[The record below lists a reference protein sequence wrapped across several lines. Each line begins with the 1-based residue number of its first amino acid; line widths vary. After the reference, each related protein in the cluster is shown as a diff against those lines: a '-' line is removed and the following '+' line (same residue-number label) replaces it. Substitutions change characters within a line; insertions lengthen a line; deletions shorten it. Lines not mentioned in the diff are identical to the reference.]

1 MKFLANDSLGKLILR
16 VAVGG
21 IVLLHGI
28 SKLRNGVGFIEG
40 VATQHGLPSFIAYG
54 AYLGEVLGPV
64 LLIAGFYARIGA
76 LLIAGNMVFAIA
88 LVHMGQLG
96 QLNDQG
102 GWAIEL
108 QALMLFGAIASMLLG
123 PGKPAVNDK

>member
-1 MKFLANDSLGKLILR
+1 MKFLAKDSLGKLVLR
-16 VAVGG
+16 LAVGG
-21 IVLLHGI
+21 VVLLHGI
-28 SKLRNGVGFIEG
+28 AKLRNGVGFIEG

-54 AYLGEVLGPV
+54 AYLGEVLGP
-64 LLIAGFYARIGA
+64 LLMIAGFYARIGA
-76 LLIAGNMVFAIA
+76 LLVAGNMVFAIA

>member
-1 MKFLANDSLGKLILR
+1 MKFLANDSLGKLVLR
-16 VAVGG
+16 VAIGV

-64 LLIAGFYARIGA
+64 LMIAGFYARIGA
-76 LLIAGNMVFAIA
+76 LLVVGNMLFAIA

-108 QALMLFGAIASMLLG
+108 QALMLLGAAASMFLG
-123 PGKPAVNDK
+123 PAKPAVNDK

>member
-1 MKFLANDSLGKLILR
+1 MKFLANDALGKLVLR
-16 VAVGG
+16 VAVGA

-28 SKLRNGVGFIEG
+28 AKLRNGVGFIEG

-54 AYLGEVLGPV
+54 AYLGEVLGPA
-64 LLIAGFYARIGA
+64 LMIAGFYARIGA
-76 LLIAGNMVFAIA
+76 LLVAGNMVFAIA

-102 GWAIEL
+102 GWMIEL
-108 QALMLFGAIASMLLG
+108 QALMLFGAIAAMLLG

>member
-1 MKFLANDSLGKLILR
+1 MRSKIVTVFTEAIANAKVPALDVVLHRSVWSLLFVLVALAVLR
-16 VAVGG
+16 RWSW
-21 IVLLHGI
+21 VLPL
-28 SKLRNGVGFIEG
+28 LR
-40 VATQHGLPSFIAYG
+40 QPRQ
-54 AYLGEVLGPV
+54 
-64 LLIAGFYARIGA
+64 LLIYGVSA

>member
-1 MKFLANDSLGKLILR
+1 MKFLANDALGKLVLR
-16 VAVGG
+16 VAVGA

-28 SKLRNGVGFIEG
+28 AKLRNGVGFIEG

-54 AYLGEVLGPV
+54 AYLGEVLGPA
-64 LLIAGFYARIGA
+64 LMIAGFYARIGA
-76 LLIAGNMVFAIA
+76 LLVAGNMVFAIA

-108 QALMLFGAIASMLLG
+108 QALMLFGAIAAMLLG
-123 PGKPAVNDK
+123 PGKPAINDK

>member
-16 VAVGG
+16 LVLGG

-28 SKLRNGVGFIEG
+28 AKLRNGVGFIEG
-40 VATQHGLPSFIAYG
+40 VATAHGLPAFFAYG
-54 AYLGEVLGPV
+54 AYIGEVLGPV

-76 LLIAGNMVFAIA
+76 LLIAANMLFAIA

-96 QLNDQG
+96 QLNEQG

-108 QALMLFGAIASMLLG
+108 QALLLFGAIASMFLG

>member
-64 LLIAGFYARIGA
+64 LMIAGFYARIGA
-76 LLIAGNMVFAIA
+76 LLVAGNMVFAIA

>member
-54 AYLGEVLGPV
+54 AYLGEVLGP
-64 LLIAGFYARIGA
+64 LLMIAGFYARIGA
-76 LLIAGNMVFAIA
+76 LLVAGNMVFAIA

>member
-1 MKFLANDSLGKLILR
+1 MKFLANDSLGKLVLR
-16 VAVGG
+16 VAIGV

-108 QALMLFGAIASMLLG
+108 QALMLFGAVASMFLG

>member
-1 MKFLANDSLGKLILR
+1 MKFLANDALGKLVLR
-16 VAVGG
+16 VAVGA

-28 SKLRNGVGFIEG
+28 AKLRNGVGFIEG

-54 AYLGEVLGPV
+54 AYLGEVLGPA
-64 LLIAGFYARIGA
+64 LMIAGFYARIGA
-76 LLIAGNMVFAIA
+76 LLVAGNMVFAIA

-108 QALMLFGAIASMLLG
+108 QALMLFGAIAAMLLG